1 MVAKKMPSAEMWR
14 MLGDEV
20 IFIVPIKE
28 KLDIFLYVSDI
39 FEILNIIVNKLK
51 KGTFFDDLDLDP
63 LELDLMKMQNIISL
77 KAAAWIAIVGE
88 KLKKLE
94 QYDNLIEKFKLQEGY
109 GIIEF
114 LGNDIDAGFRIKTNT
129 QDRRLVIS
137 YELAYILSRDTDY
150 LKNINIITY
159 KCLKGIWHNR
169 LYPVI
174 WYYDQ
179 KFVEGI
185 PFEDSFYY
193 NEKDNCMLVKEYFS
207 NRTESALNRDMYD
220 DIDHALTKILK
231 DQALEDKFIKIDKII
246 EESQK
251 EERHLLD
258 PQFWLK
264 LHCVAVC
271 YDKSRTKILIMQR
284 SKNRK
289 KFQGC
294 WEFGCAK
301 GMFEKSLAQQIED
314 EYKNDFDIQIKVQCN
329 GNRADVQ
336 PIPLAMYEI
345 EDGQGK
351 DKGMITFAE
360 VIGEVDMDCGKRM
373 KHSKI
378 RWIEESE
385 VEGFSEPAVPD
396 FKNTLKMVFDRLKE
410 GT

>member
-1 MVAKKMPSAEMWR
+1 MVNVKEVSAKLQEYSEQIQNLNNER
-14 MLGDEV
+14 EELLERRSVEV
-20 IFIVPIKE
+20 FFSF
-28 KLDIFLYVSDI
+28 D
-39 FEILNIIVNKLK
+39 IVNSSMYK
-51 KGTFFDDLDLDP
+51 T
-63 LELDLMKMQNIISL
+63 
-77 KAAAWIAIVGE
+77 
-88 KLKKLE
+88 LE

-137 YELAYILSRDTDY
+137 YDLAYILSRDTDY
-150 LKNINIITY
+150 LKNIHIITY

-193 NEKDNCMLVKEYFS
+193 DEIDNCMLVKEYFS
-207 NRTESALNRDMYD
+207 NRTEPALNRDMYD
-220 DIDHALTKILK
+220 DIDHALTKIL
-231 DQALEDKFIKIDKII
+231 I
-246 EESQK
+246 
-251 EERHLLD
+251 
-258 PQFWLK
+258 
-264 LHCVAVC
+264 
-271 YDKSRTKILIMQR
+271 
-284 SKNRK
+284 
-289 KFQGC
+289 
-294 WEFGCAK
+294 
-301 GMFEKSLAQQIED
+301 
-314 EYKNDFDIQIKVQCN
+314 
-329 GNRADVQ
+329 
-336 PIPLAMYEI
+336 
-345 EDGQGK
+345 
-351 DKGMITFAE
+351 AE